1 MEKKTITG
9 ELKPMKIG
17 ESKEFP
23 ASKCMTVHSMASI
36 LGFKWD
42 RIYKTKTIRERR
54 VVVVTRIK

>member
-1 MEKKTITG
+1 
-9 ELKPMKIG
+9 MKIG

-54 VVVVTRIK
+54 VVVVTRTK